1 MGIYLQKFCKITA
14 IWARVAVPR
23 GDRVWVPVPEIR
35 PLPTAHYRAWGAQA
49 LMVTES
55 V

>member
-1 MGIYLQKFCKITA
+1 MGIYLQKFCRITA

-35 PLPTAHYRAWGAQA
+35 PLPRPTSEPGEPRR
-49 LMVTES
+49 
-55 V
+55 